1 MRTIT
6 VYVTDK
12 DTGLTYKA
20 FSRQYHANEVLKHFF
35 GLLEAYA
42 AYESILGTFHI
53 EVE

>member
-20 FSRQYHANEVLKHFF
+20 FSRQYRADEVLKHFF

-42 AYESILGTFHI
+42 AYEKVLGCFHI
-53 EVE
+53 EIE